1 MDCHRARC
9 GTTGYSGFPAYGR
22 MYYRTVA
29 SAGGS
34 FLSHLRTVIVT
45 AAVYRGFSSSLAAL
59 PLTFRH
65 RAGVSPYTSPYG
77 FAETCVFS
85 KQSAAPL
92 SFNPKRLR
100 RCTPT
105 PPKAPLL
112 PNSLGYFAAFL
123 RQISID
129 RL

>member
-34 FLSHLRTVIVT
+34 FLSYLRTVIVT
-45 AAVYRGFSSSLAAL
+45 AAVYRGFSSTLAAL

-65 RAGVSPYTSPYG
+65 RAGLSPYTSPYP
-77 FAETCVFS
+77 FAATRVFS
-85 KQSAAPL
+85 NQTVGLLNS
-92 SFNPKRLR
+92 NPVLPR
-100 RCTPT
+100 RVTPSTPT
-105 PPKAPLL
+105 AALL
-112 PNSLGYFAAFL
+112 LKL
-123 RQISID
+123 
-129 RL
+129 LV

>member
-1 MDCHRARC
+1 MDCHRARR

-22 MYYRTVA
+22 MYYRAVA

-45 AAVYRGFSSSLAAL
+45 AAVYRGVSSSLAAL

-77 FAETCVFS
+77 FAEACVVS
-85 KQSAAPL
+85 KQSVGPL
-92 SFNPKRLR
+92 NCNPRLLR

-105 PPKAPLL
+105 QQNAPLL
-112 PNSLGYFAAFL
+112 PKL
-123 RQISID
+123 RVYSPEF
-129 RL
+129 